1 MAIFRQYIAPLLIV
15 LVFIVALVAVGARIF
30 LPNDMAAPAPTED
43 VGQKA
48 EVPNAQGS
56 SAQDLEQL
64 TPSPASVAELPP
76 NLMPNLIPIAPNSA
90 SSLVPSIEVL
100 VRGLPLD
107 ANEF

>member
-15 LVFIVALVAVGARIF
+15 LVFVVALVAVGARIF

-56 SAQDLEQL
+56 SAQDLGQP
-64 TPSPASVAELPP
+64 TPSAASVAELPP
-76 NLMPNLIPIAPNSA
+76 NLMPIAPNSA
-90 SSLVPSIEVL
+90 SSSVPSLEVL

-107 ANEF
+107 ANGF